1 MENRANWLVVGGL
14 AVFIVAL
21 VVAAL
26 DIAGDGET
34 STGATTT
41 GEATTTSASTTT
53 TTQPTTTTTPL
64 SPEDE
69 IRRAAAELFE
79 LRDEVLQNPD
89 PNRILEYAED
99 QSPLYAMDRDGIGR
113 LVAANARW
121 ASDPSQVLGV
131 RLELLDPRSPS
142 LTIVIDFFEA
152 DVVSADGQVLE
163 HVPAGRVAYGISL
176 LGSAGNWKIN
186 DFFVGDQILPSVMD
200 EVISLG
206 VP

>member
-14 AVFIVAL
+14 AVFLVAL

-26 DIAGDGET
+26 VIGGGDDE
-34 STGATTT
+34 STGATATR
-41 GEATTTSASTTT
+41 ESTTTSESTTT
-53 TTQPTTTTTPL
+53 TTQPTTTTSPL

-69 IRRAAAELFE
+69 IRQAAAELFE

-89 PNRILEYAED
+89 VDRISEYAED
-99 QSPLYAMDRDGIGR
+99 QSPLYPMDVDGIGR
-113 LVAANARW
+113 LVAANSRW

-131 RLELLDPRSPS
+131 RLEVDDPRSPS

-152 DVVSADGQVLE
+152 DVVSGDGQVLE
-163 HVPAGRVAYGISL
+163 HVPAGRVAYSISL
-176 LGSAGNWKIN
+176 LGSAGSWKIN
-186 DFFVGDQILPSVMD
+186 DFFLLDQILPSAV
-200 EVISLG
+200 EEIISLG